1 MLSLSILFV
10 LFCVARHVKG
20 SFVQSF
26 FFHNVLLYAIF
37 RICLIRVRIIIII
50 IIINMININVS
61 GVIHRMG
68 INSHVI
74 C

>member
-50 IIINMININVS
+50 INMININVS